1 MARTGWSSA
10 NYFRYAGADL
20 TAAPLTMACWAKTTG
35 TSVNGQVMV
44 NLHNSASGNSLNQFL
59 LRLSTSNTIVAE
71 TSSAA
76 ADDLAVSSA
85 APSNNTWFHACAV
98 FASATSRAA
107 YLNGGS
113 KGTNATNL
121 TPSGINRTTIGLE
134 GSSGG
139 FGPFLSGGS
148 IAEVAIWNVA
158 LTDTDVLSL
167 SKGIHPFLVRPDA
180 LVDYWPLIGSYSP
193 EINLKSNT
201 SVMTMQ
207 GTVNASAHTR
217 IFNPSIGRARWFSG
231 SAPIVAPFYSWQ
243 SAAISP
249 PPPRSSRFAA
259 QTPIAAETFVPLG
272 WQSTIITPPLR
283 RTMMRADTPM
293 QDWPFV
299 PLYWPSASISAR
311 SRLASSQRADTPM
324 QSWPFT
330 ALAWQASAI
339 TTIQRASSSRA
350 DIVEQSWPFTPL
362 AWQSAAIS
370 TPQSSVRR
378 FTSMSAQVPG
388 RLIQTTGA
396 RVTSSAFIIH

>member
-35 TSVNGQVMV
+35 TTANGQSMV
-44 NLHNSASGNSLNQFL
+44 NLHNSASGNSLNEFM
-59 LRLSTSNTIVAE
+59 LRLGSTNLVIAE
-71 TSSAA
+71 CGDGSASSQAQTA
-76 ADDLAVSSA
+76 SA
-85 APSNNTWFHACAV
+85 PANNVWFHACAV
-98 FASATSRAA
+98 FTSATSRAV
-107 YLNGGS
+107 YLNGAN
-113 KGTNATNL
+113 KATNTTSR
-121 TPSGINRTTIGLE
+121 TPTGINRTTIGFE
-134 GSSGG
+134 GSLAG

-148 IAEVAIWNVA
+148 IAEVAMWNVA
-158 LTDTDVLSL
+158 LTDADVASL
-167 SKGIHPFLVRPDA
+167 ALGVSPFLVRPDA
-180 LVDYWPLIGSYSP
+180 LVPYWDLLGSYSP
-193 EINLKSNT
+193 EINRKSNT

-207 GTVNASAHTR
+207 GTVTAAAHCR

-231 SAPIVAPFYSWQ
+231 SAPVVAPFYSWR

-249 PPPRSSRFAA
+249 PPLRSSRFAA

-272 WQSTIITPPLR
+272 WASSVITPPLR
-283 RTMMRADTPM
+283 RTTMRADTPM

-299 PLYWPSASISAR
+299 PLYWQSASISAR

-330 ALAWQASAI
+330 ALAWQASAV
-339 TTIQRASSSRA
+339 TTIQRASRAGA
-350 DIVEQSWPFTPL
+350 DIIEQTWPFIPL
-362 AWQSAAIS
+362 AWQSASVLA
-370 TPQSSVRR
+370 PQSSVRR